1 MLSKAKAHPTLP
13 VTDIERAR
21 KFYGET
27 LELKLREELAPGH
40 LLYDAGE
47 GTFLV
52 VYERPTPAKAD
63 STAASFIVADVEATV
78 KGLKDRGVEFE
89 DYDFPG
95 LQTVNS
101 IATMGNVK
109 GAWFKDPDDN
119 ILAVSS
125 GEVNESKLR
134 NISMCYVQ
142 ARGFVHK
149 LFLILLC

>member
-47 GTFLV
+47 GTFLI
-52 VYERPTPAKAD
+52 VYERPTPTKAD
-63 STAASFIVADVEATV
+63 STAASFFVADVEATV
-78 KGLKDRGVEFE
+78 KGLKDRGVVFE
-89 DYDFPG
+89 EYDFPG

-119 ILAVSS
+119 ILAVS
-125 GEVNESKLR
+125 EV
-134 NISMCYVQ
+134 
-142 ARGFVHK
+142 A
-149 LFLILLC
+149 

>member
-52 VYERPTPAKAD
+52 VYERPTPTKAD
-63 STAASFIVADVEATV
+63 STAASFIVDDVEATV
-78 KGLKDRGVEFE
+78 KGLKDRGVVFE
-89 DYDFPG
+89 EYDFPG

-119 ILAVSS
+119 ILAVS
-125 GEVNESKLR
+125 EV
-134 NISMCYVQ
+134 
-142 ARGFVHK
+142 A
-149 LFLILLC
+149 

>member
-47 GTFLV
+47 GTFLI
-52 VYERPTPAKAD
+52 VYERPTPTKAD
-63 STAASFIVADVEATV
+63 STAASFFVDDVEATV
-78 KGLKDRGVEFE
+78 KGLKDRGVVFE
-89 DYDFPG
+89 EYDFPG

-109 GAWFKDPDDN
+109 GAWFKDPDGN
-119 ILAVSS
+119 ILAVS
-125 GEVNESKLR
+125 E
-134 NISMCYVQ
+134 
-142 ARGFVHK
+142 AA
-149 LFLILLC
+149 

>member
-1 MLSKAKAHPTLP
+1 MPSKAKAHPTLP

-52 VYERPTPAKAD
+52 VYERPTPTKAD
-63 STAASFIVADVEATV
+63 STAASFIVDDVEATV
-78 KGLKDRGVEFE
+78 KGLKDRGVVFE
-89 DYDFPG
+89 EYDFPG

-119 ILAVSS
+119 ILAVS
-125 GEVNESKLR
+125 EV
-134 NISMCYVQ
+134 
-142 ARGFVHK
+142 A
-149 LFLILLC
+149 